1 MKKIIFAPTF
11 TEGHQ
16 SSFMFKY
23 IKNIYDDNTIIYA
36 PKNDCLSD
44 FNSVIQDDLYYF
56 FQNSDPRLF
65 EGFLNYCES
74 VPNSKCL
81 IPNLSHP
88 EFLLSELN
96 IRKDI
101 NLRLSTFSGQLFH
114 RSKARRKALS
124 ELFKK
129 SSIKKII
136 IQSIL
141 GRDFRLHESIND
153 YDFSINKHV
162 YLDEPFYDEEHLFE
176 KNIQQQNEKALYF
189 GTMFY
194 GKGVDILIESANFME
209 SSTKLTI
216 AGNLKTKN
224 FDMPSVPENITLKDR
239 YFEDE
244 EMIDEFLSSK
254 FIVLPYRD
262 TYRHGTSGVLV
273 QACRSGKPVIV
284 PDIPPFSDVI
294 KRHKIGITFDVNDP
308 VSLAKAIDNMSAR
321 NNDIEFKSG
330 IQSYLDGMTTW
341 DDLYR
346 EVWS

>member
-23 IKNIYDDNTIIYA
+23 IKNIYDDNTIIYT
-36 PKNDCLSD
+36 PKNDYLAD
-44 FNSVIQDDLYYF
+44 FNSVVQEDLYYF
-56 FQNSDPRLF
+56 FQNSDPRLY

-74 VPNSKCL
+74 MPNSKCL

-96 IRKDI
+96 IRKDLD
-101 NLRLSTFSGQLFH
+101 LRLSTFSGQLFH
-114 RSKARRKALS
+114 RSKARRKVLS
-124 ELFKK
+124 ELLKK
-129 SSIKKII
+129 FSIKKII

-141 GRDFRLHESIND
+141 GKNFRLHESIND

-162 YLDEPFYDEEHLFE
+162 YLDEPFYDEEYLFE
-176 KNIQQQNEKALYF
+176 KNIEQENDKALYF

-194 GKGVDILIESANFME
+194 GKGVDILIEAANFIQ
-209 SSTKLTI
+209 SNTKLTI
-216 AGNLKTKN
+216 AGNLKTQN
-224 FDMPSVPENITLKDR
+224 FDMPSVPENITLKDK

-262 TYRHGTSGVLV
+262 TYKHGTSGVLV

-284 PDIPPFSDVI
+284 PDIAPFSDVI
-294 KRHKIGITFDVNDP
+294 KRHKIGITFKANDP
-308 VSLAKAIDNMSAR
+308 ISLAKAIDKMSAM
-321 NNDIEFKSG
+321 DIGKEFKYKVK
-330 IQSYLDGMTTW
+330 SYIAEMTTW
-341 DDLYR
+341 DDLNR

>member
-16 SSFMFKY
+16 SSYMFKY
-23 IKNIYDDNTIIYA
+23 IKNIYDDNTIIYT
-36 PKNDCLSD
+36 PKNDYLAD

-74 VPNSKCL
+74 VPNSKYL
-81 IPNLSHP
+81 IPELSHP

-96 IRKDI
+96 IRKEID
-101 NLRLSTFSGQLFH
+101 LRLSTFSGNLF
-114 RSKARRKALS
+114 RQSKARRKVLS
-124 ELFKK
+124 ELLKK
-129 SSIKKII
+129 FSIKKII
-136 IQSIL
+136 IQSNL
-141 GRDFRLHESIND
+141 GKNFRLHESIND

-162 YLDEPFYDEEHLFE
+162 YLDEPFYDEEYLFE
-176 KNIQQQNEKALYF
+176 KNIEQENDKALYF
-189 GTMFY
+189 GRMFY
-194 GKGVDILIESANFME
+194 GKGVDILIEAANFIQ
-209 SSTKLTI
+209 SNTKITI
-216 AGNLKTKN
+216 AGNLKTQN
-224 FDMPSVPENITLKDR
+224 FDMPSVPENITLKDKN
-239 YFEDE
+239 FEDE

-262 TYRHGTSGVLV
+262 TYKHGSSGVLL

-294 KRHKIGITFDVNDP
+294 KRHKIGITFDANDP

-321 NNDIEFKSG
+321 YNDIEFKSG